1 MSAEGDF
8 LRQALVRR
16 ANDIAETLMAQ
27 APMDEAHGT
36 LTPETVAALEKAGS
50 FGLKLPAVLGGDE
63 ADPVTQI
70 LVFEALSKANA
81 SAGWCAMVGAT
92 GAGLPGAF
100 LADAAI
106 EVMFGG
112 GHIPKCAVVAMP
124 MGKTEFVDGGYRVS
138 GQWPFGS
145 GVRHSE
151 WISAGA
157 IVIREGQREHRM
169 MVFPTAAARI
179 HDNWQVAG
187 LKGTGS
193 CDFSVD
199 GLFVADAFSWA
210 LLSDFPRRG
219 GPLYR
224 IANPGFV
231 ANEHAGFA
239 LGVVR
244 RALDTFLEKEV
255 ARSRSYGL
263 EVSRMSGRP
272 SIQRALGAAE
282 IKLRSARNLAL
293 DVNDEAWRTVC
304 ANQPLSTGR
313 LCELRAVATYCT
325 EVALDIVTEVFRYSG
340 GSAIYEQNILRQCL
354 RDINAAAQHLMVS
367 EISYENLGRTLL
379 GIPDVNPMG

>member
-1 MSAEGDF
+1 MSAEDS
-8 LRQALVRR
+8 RQVLVRR
-16 ANDIAETLMAQ
+16 ATNVAETLMAQ
-27 APMDEAHGT
+27 VPIDEAQGT

-50 FGLKLPAVLGGDE
+50 FRLKLPAVLGGDE
-63 ADPVTQI
+63 ADPVAQI
-70 LVFEALSKANA
+70 LVLEALSKANA

-106 EVMFGG
+106 EVMFGD

-124 MGKTEFVDGGYRVS
+124 LGKTEIVDGGYRVT
-138 GQWPFGS
+138 GRWPFGS

-157 IVIREGQREHRM
+157 IVIREGQPEPRM
-169 MVFPTAAARI
+169 MVFPTASAHI

-193 CDFSVD
+193 CDLSVD

-210 LLSDFPRRG
+210 LLSDAPRRG

-224 IANPGFV
+224 IAMPGFV
-231 ANEHAGFA
+231 ANEHVGFA
-239 LGVVR
+239 LGVAR
-244 RALDTFLEKEV
+244 RALDAFLRKEV
-255 ARSRSYGL
+255 ARSRSYGPGGPM
-263 EVSRMSGRP
+263 MSGRP
-272 SIQRALGAAE
+272 SIQRALGVAE
-282 IKLRSARNLAL
+282 LKLRSARNLAL

-304 ANQPLSTGR
+304 ANQQLSTR
-313 LCELRAVATYCT
+313 QLCELRAVATYCT
-325 EVALDIVTEVFRYSG
+325 ELALDIVTEVFRYSG
-340 GSAIYEQNILRQCL
+340 GSAIYEQNILQQCL
-354 RDINAAAQHLMVS
+354 RDMNVAAQHLMVS
-367 EISYENLGRTLL
+367 DISYENLGRALL